1 LNVLV
6 TRPLA
11 QSGNLNKLILNEGHT
26 PLPFPL
32 LEITPLKFGELYQA
46 YDAIIFIS
54 ANAVDIGLPKIK
66 QNLSD
71 DTMVFAV
78 GEATAEK
85 IKSYGVKVS
94 DYPKGKASSEA
105 LLNLN
110 SIKSLND
117 KEILIVRGKGGR
129 ETLKNGLVKSN
140 NKITYLEAYER
151 VEVDLT
157 DEHTQNLNE
166 FLKSSEGV
174 VVLTSNESI
183 DAFMSIVNQI
193 QGNLLEQL
201 KSYPVVL
208 LSPRIREY
216 MLDKGFNNLHI
227 ASNVSDAGLFEK
239 IQSFST

>member
-1 LNVLV
+1 
-6 TRPLA
+6 
-11 QSGNLNKLILNEGHT
+11 
-26 PLPFPL
+26 
-32 LEITPLKFGELYQA
+32 
-46 YDAIIFIS
+46 
-54 ANAVDIGLPKIK
+54 
-66 QNLSD
+66 
-71 DTMVFAV
+71 
-78 GEATAEK
+78 
-85 IKSYGVKVS
+85 
-94 DYPKGKASSEA
+94 
-105 LLNLN
+105 
-110 SIKSLND
+110 LND

-157 DEHTQNLNE
+157 DEHAQNLNE

-183 DAFMSIVNQI
+183 DAFMSIVCQI

-227 ASNVSDAGLFEK
+227 ASDVSDAGLFEK

>member
-1 LNVLV
+1 MNVLV

-26 PLPFPL
+26 PLLFPL

-54 ANAVDIGLPKIK
+54 A
-66 QNLSD
+66 
-71 DTMVFAV
+71 TMVFAV

-183 DAFMSIVNQI
+183 DAFVSIVSQI

-227 ASNVSDAGLFEK
+227 ASDVSDAGLFEK